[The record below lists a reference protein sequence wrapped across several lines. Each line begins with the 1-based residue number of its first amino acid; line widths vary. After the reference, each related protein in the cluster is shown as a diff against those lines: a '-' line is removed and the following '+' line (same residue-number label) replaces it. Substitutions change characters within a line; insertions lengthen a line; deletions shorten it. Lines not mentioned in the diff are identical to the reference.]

1 MWVFLVLPLTVNFPV
16 SAPGTPEPTPEES
29 PLVIWQRVWRAA
41 TMRQRRELLAWLQ
54 QQALPEAAES
64 QKVWP

>member
-1 MWVFLVLPLTVNFPV
+1 MGVLGAPTYRKFSGE
-16 SAPGTPEPTPEES
+16 SAWNPRADAEES

-54 QQALPEAAES
+54 QHALPEAAES

>member
-1 MWVFLVLPLTVNFPV
+1 VLPRTGNFPV

-41 TMRQRRELLAWLQ
+41 TMRQRRELLAWWQ
-54 QQALPEAAES
+54 QQALPEAAAS
-64 QKVWP
+64 QKGWP

>member
-1 MWVFLVLPLTVNFPV
+1 VV
-16 SAPGTPEPTPEES
+16 
-29 PLVIWQRVWRAA
+29 WQRVWRAA